1 MDHLFHKNILQEK
14 HNLEWQL
21 AEANKKIEQ
30 LQRTISSL
38 QEKKL
43 ASQDGTITWQPPL
56 PNWHPYRND
65 PRYPEPF
72 QGKDGRWY
80 SPNPNPTYPEPQD
93 PWGAPPAPGD
103 NQFQDDGFWGP
114 GPGDGPTV
122 G

>member
-38 QEKKL
+38 QEKK
-43 ASQDGTITWQPPL
+43 QTILTSKPFMNAPG
-56 PNWHPYRND
+56 
-65 PRYPEPF
+65 YPEPV

-80 SPNPNPTYPEPQD
+80 SPKPVEKPAEDENPSE
-93 PWGAPPAPGD
+93 GIPADYQQQQGQKP
-103 NQFQDDGFWGP
+103 
-114 GPGDGPTV
+114 
-122 G
+122 

>member
-14 HNLEWQL
+14 NNLEWQL

-38 QEKKL
+38 QEKK
-43 ASQDGTITWQPPL
+43 QNGTLPWTPPGPWL

-65 PRYPEPF
+65 PFYTDPV

-80 SPNPNPTYPEPQD
+80 SPNPNPTYPDVD
-93 PWGAPPAPGD
+93 PWGAPAAPGD
-103 NQFQDDGFWGP
+103 DQFEDDPGWGP
-114 GPGDGPTV
+114 PDPTV
-122 G
+122 A

>member
-38 QEKKL
+38 QEKK
-43 ASQDGTITWQPPL
+43 QTVTRIIPTWK
-56 PNWHPYRND
+56 PYKNA
-65 PRYPEPF
+65 PGFPEPV

-80 SPNPNPTYPEPQD
+80 SPNPNPTAPTELPKPKGMDDWHWGGQEDWERPGNEPGAQD
-93 PWGAPPAPGD
+93 P
-103 NQFQDDGFWGP
+103 N
-114 GPGDGPTV
+114 PTTL